1 MKVALLAGGVGSRLS
16 EETVMKPKP
25 MVEIG
30 GRPILWHI
38 MMHYHTYG
46 YRDFV
51 IAMNKHFQ
59 LKIPNRRI
67 NTTTERSS
75 KIDISRA
82 IRRDIEQWV
91 YLDIDLYEYARDQ
104 AKPKY

>member
-38 MMHYHTYG
+38 MMHYHTFG

-51 IAMNKHFQ
+51 IALGWPSPDQFAGKT
-59 LKIPNRRI
+59 
-67 NTTTERSS
+67 NTEC
-75 KIDISRA
+75 
-82 IRRDIEQWV
+82 
-91 YLDIDLYEYARDQ
+91 
-104 AKPKY
+104 